1 MFVGKNLQMT
11 QGKPQALIHFLC
23 SDMYFDGLKG
33 VFRIQSNISQM
44 ELSAKIVNGFQLFTI
59 SQTTFI
65 LDV

>member
-33 VFRIQSNISQM
+33 VFRIQSNIS
-44 ELSAKIVNGFQLFTI
+44 NGAFC
-59 SQTTFI
+59 
-65 LDV
+65 